1 MTATLTNLSG
11 VLKALNDP
19 LGTVVADGV
28 AQTSN
33 TTAKSAGLYALIN
46 DTISTLVSI
55 KNNIKKCEKGI
66 ISELAGDPLDEN
78 ITLNT
83 SSPSN
88 STTEAF
94 TSTISIDDEDLN
106 AMNATADYKCL
117 SDALEDTDRGRSVTL
132 ANNPAVLVG
141 TQDTAI
147 RYAEC
152 VIFALISEQR
162 MLLKRLLAGALDT
175 SLGAAVAGRS
185 NLRLVTADDA

>member
-1 MTATLTNLSG
+1 MTATLANISG

-19 LGTVVADGV
+19 LGTVTADGV
-28 AQTSN
+28 ARTSN
-33 TTAKSAGLYALIN
+33 NTTKSAGLYALID

-66 ISELAGDPLDEN
+66 IAELAGDSGDAS

-94 TSTISIDDEDLN
+94 TSTISIIDEDLN
-106 AMNATADYKCL
+106 AMEDDADYRCF
-117 SDALEDTDRGRSVTL
+117 SDALGDTDRGRSATL

-152 VIFALISEQR
+152 VIFGLISEQR
-162 MLLKRLLAGALDT
+162 MLLKRLLAGALDNG
-175 SLGAAVAGRS
+175 LGDAVAERS
-185 NLRLVTADDA
+185 NLRLTNAND